1 MKKNVP
7 DDQRIQIILDL
18 ICALDGRIMK
28 VERDGD
34 LLIVY
39 ANIQSY
45 DEGEEEYAENEQLDV
60 AAYDEEPGE
69 EEDEF
74 EDDYSDYAECYH
86 TCENYKAV
94 NETDW
99 RCVNF
104 CTRCHSCMQDAA

>member
-7 DDQRIQIILDL
+7 DDKKIQTILDL

-45 DEGEEEYAENEQLDV
+45 EENAEDEQFDEDYEEAALDV
-60 AAYDEEPGE
+60 
-69 EEDEF
+69 
-74 EDDYSDYAECYH
+74 DDYSDYADCYH

-94 NETDW
+94 SETDW

-104 CTRCHSCMQDAA
+104 CTKCQSCMQNAA

>member
-7 DDQRIQIILDL
+7 DDKRIQTILDL

-45 DEGEEEYAENEQLDV
+45 EETDEDEQLDEDYEE
-60 AAYDEEPGE
+60 AAFDVE
-69 EEDEF
+69 
-74 EDDYSDYAECYH
+74 DYSD
-86 TCENYKAV
+86 
-94 NETDW
+94 
-99 RCVNF
+99 
-104 CTRCHSCMQDAA
+104 

>member
-7 DDQRIQIILDL
+7 DDKRIQTILDL

-45 DEGEEEYAENEQLDV
+45 EETDEDEQLDEDCEE
-60 AAYDEEPGE
+60 AAFDVE
-69 EEDEF
+69 
-74 EDDYSDYAECYH
+74 DYSDYAECYH

-94 NETDW
+94 SETDW

-104 CTRCHSCMQDAA
+104 CTKCQSCMQDAA

>member
-1 MKKNVP
+1 MMKNVP
-7 DDQRIQIILDL
+7 DEKRIQTILDL

-45 DEGEEEYAENEQLDV
+45 EEDTDEEQLDEEYEE
-60 AAYDEEPGE
+60 AAFDVE
-69 EEDEF
+69 
-74 EDDYSDYAECYH
+74 DYSDYAECYH

-94 NETDW
+94 SETDW

-104 CTRCHSCMQDAA
+104 CTRCQSCMQDAA

>member
-7 DDQRIQIILDL
+7 DDKRIQTILDL

-28 VERDGD
+28 VERDGN

-39 ANIQSY
+39 ADIQSY
-45 DEGEEEYAENEQLDV
+45 EKNADQLQCNGDYEEAAFDV
-60 AAYDEEPGE
+60 
-69 EEDEF
+69 
-74 EDDYSDYAECYH
+74 DDYSDYADCYH

-94 NETDW
+94 SETDW

-104 CTRCHSCMQDAA
+104 CTQCQSCMQDAA

>member
-7 DDQRIQIILDL
+7 DDKRIQTILDL

-28 VERDGD
+28 VERDGN

-39 ANIQSY
+39 ADIQSY
-45 DEGEEEYAENEQLDV
+45 EKNTGQVQHNRDYEEVAFDV
-60 AAYDEEPGE
+60 
-69 EEDEF
+69 
-74 EDDYSDYAECYH
+74 DDYSDYADCYH

-94 NETDW
+94 SETDW

-104 CTRCHSCMQDAA
+104 CSKCQSCMQDAA

>member
-1 MKKNVP
+1 MP
-7 DDQRIQIILDL
+7 DEKRIQTILDL

-45 DEGEEEYAENEQLDV
+45 EEDTDEEQLDEEYEE
-60 AAYDEEPGE
+60 AAFDVE
-69 EEDEF
+69 
-74 EDDYSDYAECYH
+74 DYSDYAECYH

-94 NETDW
+94 SETDW
-99 RCVNF
+99 RCINF
-104 CTRCHSCMQDAA
+104 CTKCQSCMQDAA

>member
-7 DDQRIQIILDL
+7 DDKRIQTILDL

-45 DEGEEEYAENEQLDV
+45 EETDEDEQLDEDYQV
-60 AAYDEEPGE
+60 MILKMVPDENGE
-69 EEDEF
+69 EMLLSLDSEEEFNEVWAAF
-74 EDDYSDYAECYH
+74 EDRLSDDYEI
-86 TCENYKAV
+86 V
-94 NETDW
+94 N
-99 RCVNF
+99 
-104 CTRCHSCMQDAA
+104 

>member
-7 DDQRIQIILDL
+7 DDKKIQTILDL

-28 VERDGD
+28 VERDGG

-45 DEGEEEYAENEQLDV
+45 EEMACNEETDEDYGETAFD
-60 AAYDEEPGE
+60 A
-69 EEDEF
+69 
-74 EDDYSDYAECYH
+74 DDYSDYAECYH
-86 TCENYKAV
+86 TCDNYKAV
-94 NETDW
+94 SETDW

-104 CTRCHSCMQDAA
+104 CIKCQSCMQDAA

>member
-7 DDQRIQIILDL
+7 DDKRIQTILDL

-39 ANIQSY
+39 ANIQS
-45 DEGEEEYAENEQLDV
+45 DEETDEDEQLDEDYEE
-60 AAYDEEPGE
+60 AAFDVE
-69 EEDEF
+69 
-74 EDDYSDYAECYH
+74 DYSDYAECYH

-94 NETDW
+94 SETDW

-104 CTRCHSCMQDAA
+104 CTKCQSCMQDAA

>member
-1 MKKNVP
+1 
-7 DDQRIQIILDL
+7 
-18 ICALDGRIMK
+18 MK

-45 DEGEEEYAENEQLDV
+45 EETDEDEQLDEDYEE
-60 AAYDEEPGE
+60 AAFDVE
-69 EEDEF
+69 
-74 EDDYSDYAECYH
+74 DYSGYAECYH

-94 NETDW
+94 SETDW

-104 CTRCHSCMQDAA
+104 CTKCQSCMQDAA

>member
-7 DDQRIQIILDL
+7 DEKRIQTILDL

-45 DEGEEEYAENEQLDV
+45 EEDTDEEQLDEDYEE
-60 AAYDEEPGE
+60 AAFDVE
-69 EEDEF
+69 
-74 EDDYSDYAECYH
+74 DYSDYAECYH

-94 NETDW
+94 SETDW
-99 RCVNF
+99 RCINF
-104 CTRCHSCMQDAA
+104 CTKCQSCMQDAA

>member
-7 DDQRIQIILDL
+7 DDKRIQAILDL

-28 VERDGD
+28 VERDGN

-39 ANIQSY
+39 ADIQSY
-45 DEGEEEYAENEQLDV
+45 EKNTGQVQHNGDYEEVAFDV
-60 AAYDEEPGE
+60 
-69 EEDEF
+69 
-74 EDDYSDYAECYH
+74 DDYSDYADCYH

-94 NETDW
+94 SETDW

-104 CTRCHSCMQDAA
+104 CSKCQSCMQDAA